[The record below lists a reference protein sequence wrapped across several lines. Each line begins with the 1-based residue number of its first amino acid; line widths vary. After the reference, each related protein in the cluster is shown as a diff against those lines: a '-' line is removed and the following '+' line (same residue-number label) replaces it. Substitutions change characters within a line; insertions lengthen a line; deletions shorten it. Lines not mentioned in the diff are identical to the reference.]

1 MKEFVLYTGARLGI
15 FVATYALV
23 AGIYLLAT
31 DGDTLPIL
39 WPLLVA
45 AVISG
50 VASIYLLRGMRERFA
65 AVVQQRADKASARF
79 EAARSKEDQ
88 D

>member
-1 MKEFVLYTGARLGI
+1 VKEFLLYTGARIGV

-23 AGIYLLAT
+23 AGTYLLVT
-31 DGDTLPIL
+31 GGDRLPIL

-50 VASIYLLRGMRERFA
+50 VVSIYLLRGMRERFA
-65 AVVQQRADKASARF
+65 AAVHDRAGRASARF
-79 EAARSKEDQ
+79 EAARSKEDE

>member
-1 MKEFVLYTGARLGI
+1 MKEFVLYTAARIGV
-15 FVATYALV
+15 FVATYAIV
-23 AGIYLLAT
+23 AGIYLLVT
-31 DGDTLPIL
+31 GGDTLPIL

-50 VASIYLLRGMRERFA
+50 VVSIYLLRGMRERFA